1 GFRRFIGSSAPILF
15 RLTLHR
21 WRIRIFDLYPM
32 RRTAKLHVRF
42 GSKADMDEF
51 ADDVCYSPESGHSL
65 KCRLSAKEKSNHFR
79 LPRNVGDY
87 SERYIPDYLI
97 TSTGAGFERS
107 AIKDRDPA
115 AAVTKNAALLQFL
128 GEQRHRRAPE
138 PEHFREKLLR
148 QQQLLAANPV
158 GALQ

>member
-1 GFRRFIGSSAPILF
+1 MSALGQKRTWTSS
-15 RLTLHR
+15 
-21 WRIRIFDLYPM
+21 
-32 RRTAKLHVRF
+32 RTMSAIPRQV
-42 GSKADMDEF
+42 
-51 ADDVCYSPESGHSL
+51 
-65 KCRLSAKEKSNHFR
+65 CRLSAKEKSNQFR
-79 LPRNVGDY
+79 LPWNVGDC
-87 SERYIPDYLI
+87 SEGFPDYLI

-115 AAVTKNAALLQFL
+115 AAVTKNAALLQLL

-148 QQQLLAANPV
+148 QQQLLAANLV